1 VGISMKQQK
10 NSSDL
15 HGKLKT
21 TIVDSFPLDK
31 TLTNM
36 KQIFNDQISLG
47 IDFPMVPQLQDM
59 SLMFLDPL
67 AEQNCGIEI
76 QNGITQVIGDLIPPS
91 ESFILPELIWTK
103 SHLKSSGF
111 QDKIDGIKI
120 YITGPFTLAYFIRIA
135 DMPALLMP
143 DIVEKLAHIIK
154 KIVYDI
160 DKEEVAIITIY
171 EHILNFAIAQFAIEE
186 DFALKCLNT
195 VFKGI
200 SKAVSALHVCDD
212 IFSVAKLLL
221 QLDNVVYLGHD
232 FVSSPE
238 NLMAYKKKDLE
249 KYDKMIGYGCL
260 ASVLDPLLLAEIRRG
275 NTPWQEAVES
285 EKEINTRIMKAIDR
299 YGVENLVIN
308 PDCSFGNLKHAIE
321 SKIAYSIMKAKLK
334 NMVAATK
341 AIRKDLQ
348 LNVP

>member
-1 VGISMKQQK
+1 MKQQK
-10 NSSDL
+10 NFSDL

-21 TIVDSFPLDK
+21 TIVDSFPLDE
-31 TLTNM
+31 TQTNM
-36 KQIFNDQISLG
+36 EQILNDQISLG
-47 IDFPMVPQLQDM
+47 IDFPIVPQLQNM
-59 SLMFLDPL
+59 SLMFLEPL
-67 AEQNCGIEI
+67 AEQKCGIEI
-76 QNGITQVIGDLIPPS
+76 KNGITQVIGDLIYPS
-91 ESFILPELIWTK
+91 EPFVLPELIWTK
-103 SHLKSSGF
+103 SHIESAGF

-120 YITGPFTLAYFIRIA
+120 YITGPFTLAYFIKIA

-143 DIVEKLAHIIK
+143 DIVEKLAYIIK

-160 DKEEVAIITIY
+160 DKEGVAIITIY

-200 SKAVSALHVCDD
+200 SKAVGALHICDD

-238 NLMAYKKKDLE
+238 NLMAYKKQDLE

-260 ASVLDPLLLAEIRRG
+260 ASVLDPLLLEKIRKG
-275 NTPWQEAVES
+275 KASWQEAVES
-285 EKEINTRIMKAIDR
+285 ENEINTRIMKAIDR

-308 PDCSFGNLKHAIE
+308 PDCAFGNLKYAIE
-321 SKIAYSIMKAKLK
+321 PEIAYSIMKAKLK
-334 NMVAATK
+334 NMISTTK
-341 AIRKDLQ
+341 AIRKELRI
-348 LNVP
+348 NVP